1 MIRASVL
8 ILLLVAAPAHAQ
20 APIPGAFDPRLITTV
35 YVEALG
41 FMEPR
46 ILDAAPISSM
56 TVWGLRGL
64 TALDRALSV
73 TVVDGTLRLLRT
85 GQPTHELPV
94 PRDES
99 AVSWAN
105 TAAALAV
112 AATGLSPAVR
122 DAGSAGVVQ
131 SFFDELFNHLDP
143 YSRYAAPR
151 AASADRDR
159 RDGRA
164 GLGIV
169 IAARGGNAVVTAVI
183 RDGPGDLLG
192 IKPGDT
198 VLSVGRQ
205 SLRGL
210 DSRGMNALIEGE
222 EDTLIE
228 ITWRTRD
235 GKTRDGRTARE
246 MVPPETVFASISNNI
261 LTVRVTGFS
270 RTTDTHLLE
279 SLRGAFNGRRPVN
292 GIIVDLRGNRGGL
305 LRQAVSAADILLP
318 PGIVALTAGRAVEAN
333 YVWRSYAD
341 ELGEDVPV
349 VVIVDGRTASAAE
362 ILAAALADRGR
373 AVVVGSTTL
382 GKGLV
387 QTIAPLPDGG
397 ELFVTWS
404 RILAPLG
411 WPVQG
416 LGLLPQVCTS
426 RGQDAMRRQLDAL
439 SSRRNVLGGEI
450 AAHRRVRPP
459 ATEAQARHVR
469 GVCPPAEGRDID
481 LDAARYLVANPVAYE
496 TALLPNRAELR

>member
-1 MIRASVL
+1 VIHASVL
-8 ILLLVAAPAHAQ
+8 IVLLVVAPARAQ
-20 APIPGAFDPRLITTV
+20 APIPGALDPRLVTSV
-35 YVEALG
+35 YVEALS
-41 FMEPR
+41 FIEPR
-46 ILDAAPISSM
+46 ILDAAPISRM

-64 TALDRALSV
+64 TALDQTLSV
-73 TVVDGTLRLLRT
+73 AAVDGQLRLRRNNQPLRDFAA
-85 GQPTHELPV
+85 

-99 AVSWAN
+99 AVAWAN

-112 AATGLSPAVR
+112 AAAEASPAVR
-122 DAGSAGVVQ
+122 DAGSAGIVQ

-143 YSRYAAPR
+143 YSRYVPPR
-151 AASADRDR
+151 AASLDRDR

-164 GLGIV
+164 GLGVLIGV
-169 IAARGGNAVVTAVI
+169 RGGAVVVTSVI
-183 RDGPGDLLG
+183 RDGPGDLIG

-198 VLSVGRQ
+198 LLSVDRR

-210 DSRGMNALIEGE
+210 DARAVNALIEGE
-222 EDTLIE
+222 EDSPIE
-228 ITWRTRD
+228 VTWRGRD
-235 GKTRDGRTARE
+235 GKTRDGRAARDT
-246 MVPPETVFASISNNI
+246 VPPETVFASVSNNV

-270 RTTDTHLLE
+270 RTTDSHLLGA
-279 SLRGAFNGRRPVN
+279 LRDAFNRRRPVG

-305 LRQAVSAADILLP
+305 LRQAVSAADLLLP
-318 PGIVALTAGRAVEAN
+318 PGIVALTAGRAPEASH
-333 YVWRSYAD
+333 VWRSYAD

-387 QTIAPLPDGG
+387 QTITPLSDGG
-397 ELFVTWS
+397 ELVVSWS

-411 WPVQG
+411 WPIQG

-426 RGQDAMRRQLDAL
+426 RGQDATRRQLDAL
-439 SSRRNVLGGEI
+439 ATRRRPLGADI
-450 AAHRRVRPP
+450 AAHRGARPP
-459 ATEAQARHVR
+459 ATEAQARQARVA
-469 GVCPPAEGRDID
+469 CPPGEGRDID
-481 LDAARYLVANPVAYE
+481 LDAARFLVANPVAYE